1 MSLAQQPGP
10 GHARDVVTRLRWG
23 LAATGLALVV
33 VLALWVAT
41 LLAMRRAA
49 LSPPAADRTRS
60 VGADR
65 MTRAPSRAPVGR
77 SAPTG
82 KQAAP
87 FRQAAGHAPAASRA
101 RPRVEI
107 VERRVVAPLVTPG
120 APLLLLRPLAGP
132 PGPQRVLGEWG

>member
-10 GHARDVVTRLRWG
+10 GHAPDVVTRLRWA
-23 LAATGLALVV
+23 LAGTALALVV

-60 VGADR
+60 VGTDR

-87 FRQAAGHAPAASRA
+87 FRQRIAKHHAAGHFGGIDQYLCPDLGAIRQGDGSGLEVVQAPGWRATAA
-101 RPRVEI
+101 VKH
-107 VERRVVAPLVTPG
+107 
-120 APLLLLRPLAGP
+120 
-132 PGPQRVLGEWG
+132 